1 MVGNDLIT
9 THLGNETSGIALFD
23 ALSKISFGQY
33 IAIGLA
39 IIIIGLIIKA
49 WSRHGKC

>member
-9 THLGNETSGIALFD
+9 THLGNETSGIAILD

-33 IAIGLA
+33 VVIGLA
-39 IIIIGLIIKA
+39 IIAIWMIIKT
-49 WSRHGKC
+49 WSRHSKY